1 MKINPK
7 AVRRT
12 IIEML
17 YKAKASHLGSSMS
30 VVECL
35 TAMYGNVD
43 IEKIKAKQ
51 PDRSRVIVS
60 KGHCASATYATMHH
74 YGLLTAE
81 QIKTYHENGSLLQG
95 HVSHGVPHVEHSTGA
110 LGHGLPVAVGV
121 AIGLRSLKFNDAK
134 VLCLV
139 GDGEIQEGSIWEA
152 LMLAHHHRLSNL
164 SIIIDNNQI
173 SSITDT
179 HKVIDLNPLK
189 DRFEG
194 FGLQTFE
201 VNGHNVEELDKAIK
215 EGFQGETATAIIAN
229 TIKGKGVPFAEGQP
243 IWHYRSLSDDDYK
256 NIVSILEAE

>member
-43 IEKIKAKQ
+43 IEKIKTKQ

-74 YGLLTAE
+74 YGLLTVE